1 MTDTEQREAA
11 RQFANRWNGKGKEDE
26 DGRSFWIDL
35 LSNVLGMENVTEK
48 EKTISTLAEK
58 LSIAEEKGKG
68 YDDISRAEKE
78 AQENI
83 RMLERKISEQDKDY
97 AIEKRELQTEM
108 EQKLNAAAKDAE
120 LEVINA
126 VSKKEKE
133 MNTAILQLEREN
145 AKLQAKIEMLEGRLQ
160 EKEK

>member
-58 LSIAEEKGKG
+58 LSIAEEKEKG
-68 YDDISRAEKE
+68 MMIFPGQRKKL
-78 AQENI
+78 
-83 RMLERKISEQDKDY
+83 RKTLECWSERFLNRKKIMPLKKGT
-97 AIEKRELQTEM
+97 ANGNGTETKCSS
-108 EQKLNAAAKDAE
+108 Q
-120 LEVINA
+120 
-126 VSKKEKE
+126 
-133 MNTAILQLEREN
+133 RC
-145 AKLQAKIEMLEGRLQ
+145 
-160 EKEK
+160 

>member
-1 MTDTEQREAA
+1 
-11 RQFANRWNGKGKEDE
+11 
-26 DGRSFWIDL
+26 
-35 LSNVLGMENVTEK
+35 
-48 EKTISTLAEK
+48 
-58 LSIAEEKGKG
+58 
-68 YDDISRAEKE
+68 
-78 AQENI
+78 
-83 RMLERKISEQDKDY
+83 
-97 AIEKRELQTEM
+97 M

-160 EKEK
+160 EKE

>member
-1 MTDTEQREAA
+1 
-11 RQFANRWNGKGKEDE
+11 
-26 DGRSFWIDL
+26 
-35 LSNVLGMENVTEK
+35 
-48 EKTISTLAEK
+48 
-58 LSIAEEKGKG
+58 
-68 YDDISRAEKE
+68 
-78 AQENI
+78 
-83 RMLERKISEQDKDY
+83 MLERKISEQEKDY

>member
-1 MTDTEQREAA
+1 M
-11 RQFANRWNGKGKEDE
+11 
-26 DGRSFWIDL
+26 
-35 LSNVLGMENVTEK
+35 SNVLGMENVTEK

-83 RMLERKISEQDKDY
+83 RMLERKISEQEKDY

>member
-58 LSIAEEKGKG
+58 LSIAED
-68 YDDISRAEKE
+68 DDISRAEKE

-83 RMLERKISEQDKDY
+83 RMLERKISEQEKDY

>member
-1 MTDTEQREAA
+1 
-11 RQFANRWNGKGKEDE
+11 
-26 DGRSFWIDL
+26 
-35 LSNVLGMENVTEK
+35 
-48 EKTISTLAEK
+48 
-58 LSIAEEKGKG
+58 
-68 YDDISRAEKE
+68 
-78 AQENI
+78 
-83 RMLERKISEQDKDY
+83 
-97 AIEKRELQTEM
+97 M